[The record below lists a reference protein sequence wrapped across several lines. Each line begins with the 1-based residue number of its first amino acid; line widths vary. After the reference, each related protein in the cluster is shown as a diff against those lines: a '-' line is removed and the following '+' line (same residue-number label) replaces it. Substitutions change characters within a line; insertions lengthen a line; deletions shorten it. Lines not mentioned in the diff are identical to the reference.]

1 MGKERNYI
9 DEYFKEGLGNLNLI
23 PPADVWK
30 NIEKELDRKR
40 RIGIIT
46 LWSCLAAGLAIFV
59 GVGGYYF
66 YNNKQSNQIVAQV
79 GKINETH
86 NSKVNEHVV
95 DSSSKLASTQKASV
109 TAVFVEKRIISS
121 ETEPIFGMIDSTNE
135 TNLLATSEKTVFT
148 TDKPNHFI
156 LAGGGDANS
165 DSMNNLNGK
174 EIVSLLTPKSILFS
188 ESPSIKLV
196 IPEIVSKNNSTILL
210 SYSDLITPELPKFNH
225 WSIEGQVAPQYSY
238 RNIPRVAGSSPSK
251 KQFNSQE
258 EGLVAY
264 AGGIKISYETTSRLS
279 FQIGV
284 VYSVIGQTLKDVY
297 AIAQPYAVN
306 TSILEGGSSK
316 VGNNSLGTIPKQG
329 PSSESIIYVKSAL
342 ADVVNN
348 SLLLNNSYDKTNV
361 INASTSDVRIVQQQK
376 YIEIPLLAR
385 YILFDKKIGIHVVGG
400 ISTNVLVDNSV
411 LVKSGSS
418 TNNIG
423 ETGNL
428 RFLNYNS
435 NLGLG
440 FNYKLWEKTTLTLEP
455 TFKYYL
461 NSISDKS
468 DINYHPYSFGIFTGV
483 RYKF

>member
-9 DEYFKEGLGNLNLI
+9 DEYFKEGLGNLNLM

-40 RIGIIT
+40 RIGIIA
-46 LWSCLAAGLAIFV
+46 LWSGLAAGLAMFV

-66 YNNKQSNQIVAQV
+66 FNNKQSNQIVAHV

-86 NSKVNEHVV
+86 NSKVNEHVLA
-95 DSSSKLASTQKASV
+95 SSSKLASMHKAPL
-109 TAVFVEKRIISS
+109 TAVFVEKQIISS
-121 ETEPIFGMIDSTNE
+121 ETKPSLGRIDSTNE
-135 TNLLATSEKTVFT
+135 TNLIATSENSVFT
-148 TDKPNHFI
+148 TDKTNHFI

-165 DSMNNLNGK
+165 DSMNNLKGK
-174 EIVSLLTPKSILFS
+174 DNVSLLTPKSFVFT
-188 ESPSIKLV
+188 ESPRIRLV
-196 IPEIVSKNNSTILL
+196 IPQIVSNNNSTILL
-210 SYSDLITPELPKFNH
+210 SYSDFIAPELPKFNH

-238 RNIPRVAGSSPSK
+238 RNIPSVASNTLSK

-264 AGGIKISYETTSRLS
+264 AGGIKVSYETTSRLS

-306 TSILEGGSSK
+306 TSILEGGPSK

-348 SLLLNNSYDKTNV
+348 NLLLINSADKTNV

-440 FNYKLWEKTTLTLEP
+440 FNYKLWKKTTLTLEP

-461 NSISDKS
+461 NSISDKG